1 MDAIFGIMQGSAI
14 WLLALGLG
22 LLVLGVV
29 LLRTGRLRREKA
41 EHGQQRQWLEIALIV
56 VGAVLAILGAVGWMG
71 SLTTGG

>member
-41 EHGQQRQWLEIALIV
+41 EHGQRRQGLEIALIV
-56 VGAVLAILGAVGWMG
+56 VGAVLAVLGAVGWIG